1 MEQNIFI
8 HYCFMCLYKRKERYF
23 HVVTDKGF
31 EEAKKI
37 AKERAEN
44 FVKRLMLKD
53 LILVFIKDMNGKTCS
68 A

>member
-1 MEQNIFI
+1 MRILN
-8 HYCFMCLYKRKERYF
+8 LKEFDYF
-23 HVVTDKGF
+23 RILNNLAVVTDKGF

-44 FVKRLMLKD
+44 FVKRITLKD